1 MISDDIMDLKE
12 FLERVQDDKE
22 LLLELLDIFS
32 DDYKVKR
39 QALGEAIKTNDADQL
54 RSIAHSLKGASG
66 NISAKRLRN
75 IFLQIEEI
83 AKADDNIAPAK
94 DYLNALDAEFADL
107 EKRFTEVRKELA

>member
-1 MISDDIMDLKE
+1 MISDDIMDIQE

-39 QALGEAIKTNDADQL
+39 RSLEEAILSNNGDEV

-66 NISAKRLRN
+66 NISAKRLRSLL
-75 IFLQIEEI
+75 LQIEEI
-83 AKADDNIAPAK
+83 AKGKDVTKAK
-94 DYLNALDAEFADL
+94 DYLNALDAEYADL
-107 EKRFTEVRKELA
+107 EKRFAEIKKELA